1 MRKACQDDGKMGAK
15 MDEMRWIREKGV
27 QAENYLFYS
36 SFGGFG
42 GEEKGGKESKKR
54 CRFEAEKSF
63 EKKRQQGRKR
73 GAKREP
79 KRAQKREKG
88 GKKGVQK

>member
-1 MRKACQDDGKMGAK
+1 MQKACQHDAKMGPK

-27 QAENYLFYS
+27 EAENYLFYS

-42 GEEKGGKESKKR
+42 GEEKGGKERKKR
-54 CRFEAEKSF
+54 CRFEAEKSV
-63 EKKRQQGRKR
+63 EKKRKKGAKR
-73 GAKREP
+73 GAKKEP
-79 KRAQKREKG
+79 KMGQKRKKG

>member
-1 MRKACQDDGKMGAK
+1 MMPKSMPKSKDFNFFAKKAC
-15 MDEMRWIREKGV
+15 R
-27 QAENYLFYS
+27 AENYLFYS

-42 GEEKGGKESKKR
+42 GEEKGAKERKKR
-54 CRFEAEKSF
+54 CRFEAKKSL
-63 EKKRQQGRKR
+63 EKKRKKAPKR

-79 KRAQKREKG
+79 KMGRKREKA